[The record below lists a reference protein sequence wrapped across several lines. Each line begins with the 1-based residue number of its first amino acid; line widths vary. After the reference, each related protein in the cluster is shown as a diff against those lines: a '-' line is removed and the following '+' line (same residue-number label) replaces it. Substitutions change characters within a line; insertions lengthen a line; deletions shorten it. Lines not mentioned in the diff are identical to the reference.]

1 MQEEK
6 IIKGYDPVIMRKLLR
21 FLGPYWPIV
30 IISVIAL
37 LLSTGAELLQPIIL
51 QRAIDNHIVVEYYR
65 IQASDL
71 TPSLRSELKVDPGAP
86 HIGGWVYIRNSNLK
100 SVSAA
105 RQKALEAK
113 GTLDVTSWYVFRIPE
128 TNRALAELVQSRPDL
143 FHEAK
148 GWGVIATSA
157 VSKLSKSQRALL
169 KQSDVSAVLAS
180 ALRYMGLLLAVL
192 VFSFVQ
198 VYFTSLM
205 GQGVMKD
212 LRLKLLNHT
221 MRQSMAY
228 MNGHPVGSLVTRVT
242 NDVETI
248 NELFASV
255 ATSLLQDV
263 ALMGGVVVT
272 IFILSPK
279 LGLVAVLTLPP
290 VVIMT
295 VFFRVK
301 ARDAYRRVRLWVSRV
316 NAYLA
321 EHIAGVDVVR
331 MFARE
336 ARSVREFV
344 DHNGNLLRANLSEM
358 YVFAIFRPLTNLFT
372 SVSIGVVVYFGA
384 GMVVQSIVTLGVLI
398 AFLNLINKFYQ
409 PVMDISEKFTVL
421 QSAMAGGERVFDL
434 LETDSKIP
442 DSGRLRIEGK
452 PDGEI
457 VFDRVQFEYKSDEPV
472 LRDLSFTIK
481 PGENVAIVGY
491 TGAGKTTIINLLARM
506 YDVTDGAIRL
516 DGHDIRDYPLS
527 DLRRV
532 ILPVQQDVFIFS
544 GTVEENISLG
554 RRLSLEAVR
563 SAARTVNADRF
574 IERLPDGYRTVLHE
588 GGSNLS
594 TGQRQLLSFA
604 RVVAHDPQIVVLD
617 EATASIDTETERLI
631 QEALNRLLAGRT
643 SLVIAHRL
651 STIKHADRIL
661 VISGGRLA
669 EAGTHQELLER
680 RGAYH
685 ALYRL
690 QYGEQEGG

>member
-1 MQEEK
+1 MEEEK

-21 FLGPYWPIV
+21 FLGPYWPLV
-30 IISVIAL
+30 IIAVVAL
-37 LLSTGAELLQPIIL
+37 ILSTGAELLQPIIL

-65 IQASDL
+65 FSEAKL
-71 TPSLRSELKVDPGAP
+71 TPALKSELKIGQKDPV
-86 HIGGWVYIRNSNLK
+86 IDGWVYVHNSRLK
-100 SVSAA
+100 GLSEAK
-105 RQKALEAK
+105 QKALQSSGEMGSA
-113 GTLDVTSWYVFRIPE
+113 SWYLFPIDKPSAKLADLLKA
-128 TNRALAELVQSRPDL
+128 RAPL
-143 FHEAK
+143 FHL
-148 GWGVIATSA
+148 GSSWGVIKS
-157 VSKLSKSQRALL
+157 SDISQLSGDQRQAL
-169 KQSDVSAVLAS
+169 KQHDVNAVGQA
-180 ALRYMGLLLAVL
+180 ALRYLGLLLAVL

-228 MNGHPVGSLVTRVT
+228 MNNHPVGSLVTRVT

-248 NELFASV
+248 NELFTSV

-272 IFILSPK
+272 IFILNPR
-279 LGLVAVLTLPP
+279 LAFVALLTLPP
-290 VVIMT
+290 VVLMT

-301 ARDAYRRVRLWVSRV
+301 ARDAYRKVRLWISRV

-336 ARSVREFV
+336 ARSTREFV
-344 DHNGNLLRANLSEM
+344 DKNGNLLRANLSEM
-358 YVFAIFRPLTNLFT
+358 YVFAVFRPLTNLFT
-372 SVSIGVVVYFGA
+372 SVSIGVVIYFGA
-384 GMVVQSIVTLGVLI
+384 GMVVQSVVTLGVLI

-421 QSAMAGGERVFDL
+421 QSAMAGGERVFEL
-434 LETDSKIP
+434 LETDSTIP
-442 DSGRLRIEGK
+442 DTGRLRIAEK
-452 PDGEI
+452 PAGGI
-457 VFDRVQFEYKSDEPV
+457 LFDHVQFSYKEDEPV
-472 LRDLSFTIK
+472 LQDLSFRIE

-506 YDVTDGAIRL
+506 YDVTKGAIRL
-516 DGHDIRDYPLS
+516 DGEDIRDYRLA
-527 DLRRV
+527 DLRRIV
-532 ILPVQQDVFIFS
+532 LPVQQDVFIFS
-544 GTVEENISLG
+544 GTIEENITLG
-554 RRLSLEAVR
+554 SDISSEAVR
-563 SAARTVNADRF
+563 EAARTVNADRF
-574 IERLPDGYRTVLHE
+574 IERLPKGYQTLLTE
-588 GGSNLS
+588 GGGNIS

-604 RVVAHDPQIVVLD
+604 RVVAHDPHIVVLD
-617 EATASIDTETERLI
+617 EATASIDTDTERLI

-661 VISGGRLA
+661 VISRGRLA
-669 EAGTHQELLER
+669 EEGTHSELLAK
-680 RGAYH
+680 RGAYYQ
-685 ALYRL
+685 LYRL
-690 QYGEQEGG
+690 QYQELQGE

>member
-1 MQEEK
+1 MLEEK

-21 FLGPYWPIV
+21 YLAPYWRIV
-30 IISVIAL
+30 ALAVVAL
-37 LLSTGAELLQPIIL
+37 LLSTGAELLQPVVL
-51 QRAIDNHIVVEYYR
+51 QRAIDNHIVVEVYR
-65 IQASDL
+65 FKQADL
-71 TPSLRSELKVDPGAP
+71 TPELSRELRISPRDPV
-86 HIGGWVYIRNSNLK
+86 INGWVYLHSSRLEPLSRERKQSLRKQGVLDGASWYLFPIEGGSTELAGLVDSHPKLFQHQNGWGSIPSDDISKL
-100 SVSAA
+100 A
-105 RQKALEAK
+105 RQER
-113 GTLDVTSWYVFRIPE
+113 T
-128 TNRALAELVQSRPDL
+128 
-143 FHEAK
+143 
-148 GWGVIATSA
+148 
-157 VSKLSKSQRALL
+157 LL
-169 KQSDVSAVLAS
+169 KANDVSAVGRA
-180 ALRYMGLLLAVL
+180 ALLYLGLLLAVL

-198 VYFTSLM
+198 VYLTSLS

-212 LRLKLLNHT
+212 LRLKLLDHT
-221 MRQSMAY
+221 MRQSMSY
-228 MNGHPVGSLVTRVT
+228 MNSNPVGSLVTRVT

-272 IFILSPK
+272 LFLLNPRLAI
-279 LGLVAVLTLPP
+279 VAILTLPP

-295 VFFRVK
+295 IFFRLK

-336 ARSVREFV
+336 VRSIAEFV
-344 DHNGNLLRANLSEM
+344 GRNANLLRANLSEM
-358 YVFAIFRPLTNLFT
+358 YVFAVFRPLTNLFT

-384 GMVVQSIVTLGVLI
+384 GMVVQEVVTLGVLI

-434 LETDSKIP
+434 LETESRIP
-442 DSGRLRIEGK
+442 DTGRLRLREKPEGR
-452 PDGEI
+452 I
-457 VFDRVQFEYKSDEPV
+457 VFDDVEFAYKEDEQV
-472 LRDLSFTIK
+472 LRSLSFSIE

-506 YDVTDGAIRL
+506 YDVSGGAILL
-516 DGHDIRDYPLS
+516 DGEDIRNYRLA

-532 ILPVQQDVFIFS
+532 VLPVQQDVFIFS
-544 GTVEENISLG
+544 GTIEENITLG
-554 RRLSLEAVR
+554 SPMSREEVRR
-563 SAARTVNADRF
+563 AAQTVNADRF
-574 IERLPDGYRTVLHE
+574 IERLPEGYRTRLAE

-631 QEALNRLLAGRT
+631 QEALGRLLAGRT

-661 VISGGRLA
+661 VISHGKLA
-669 EAGTHQELLER
+669 EEGTHSELLAVE
-680 RGAYH
+680 GAYYS
-685 ALYRL
+685 LYRL
-690 QYGEQEGG
+690 QYGEQEAG

>member
-1 MQEEK
+1 MEEEK

-30 IISVIAL
+30 ILAVVAL
-37 LLSTGAELLQPIIL
+37 ILSTGAELLQPVIL

-65 IQASDL
+65 FKEANL
-71 TPSLRSELKVDPGAP
+71 TPALKAELKIGQTDPV
-86 HIGGWVYIRNSNLK
+86 IDGWVYVHNSRLK
-100 SVSAA
+100 GLSQTK
-105 RQKALEAK
+105 QKALQSSGEM
-113 GTLDVTSWYVFRIPE
+113 GSSSWYLFPIDHPSAKLS
-128 TNRALAELVQSRPDL
+128 ALLKARSSL
-143 FHEAK
+143 FHL
-148 GWGVIATSA
+148 GSSWGVIKSGDI
-157 VSKLSKSQRALL
+157 SRLSGSQRQVL
-169 KQSDVSAVLAS
+169 KQHDVNAIGQA
-180 ALRYMGLLLAVL
+180 ALRYLGLLLAVL
-192 VFSFVQ
+192 IFSFVQ

-228 MNGHPVGSLVTRVT
+228 MNNHPVGSLVTRVT

-248 NELFASV
+248 NELIASV

-272 IFILSPK
+272 IFILNPR
-279 LGLVAVLTLPP
+279 LAIVALLTLPP
-290 VVIMT
+290 VVLMT
-295 VFFRVK
+295 IFFRVK
-301 ARDAYRRVRLWVSRV
+301 ARDAYRKVRLWISRV

-336 ARSVREFV
+336 ARSTREFV
-344 DHNGNLLRANLSEM
+344 DKNGNLLRANLSEM
-358 YVFAIFRPLTNLFT
+358 YVFAVFRPLTNLFT
-372 SVSIGVVVYFGA
+372 SVSIGVVIYFGA
-384 GMVVQSIVTLGVLI
+384 GMVVQSVVTLGVLI

-421 QSAMAGGERVFDL
+421 QSAMAGGERVFEL
-434 LETDSKIP
+434 LETDSTIP
-442 DSGRLRIEGK
+442 DSGSLKIADRPAG
-452 PDGEI
+452 GI
-457 VFDRVQFEYKSDEPV
+457 VFDHVQFAYKEDEPV
-472 LRDLSFTIK
+472 LQDLSFRIE

-506 YDVTDGAIRL
+506 YDVTNGSILLDGA
-516 DGHDIRDYPLS
+516 DIRDYRLA
-527 DLRRV
+527 DLRRIV
-532 ILPVQQDVFIFS
+532 LPVQQDVFIFS
-544 GTVEENISLG
+544 GTIEENITLG
-554 RRLSLEAVR
+554 SDISSEAVHE
-563 SAARTVNADRF
+563 AARTVNADRF
-574 IERLPDGYRTVLHE
+574 IERLPQGYQTVLTE
-588 GGSNLS
+588 GGGNIS

-604 RVVAHDPQIVVLD
+604 RVVAHDPHIVVLD

-661 VISGGRLA
+661 VISRGRLV
-669 EAGTHQELLER
+669 EEGTHAELLAKG
-680 RGAYH
+680 GAYYQ
-685 ALYRL
+685 LYRL
-690 QYGEQEGG
+690 QYQELQDE